1 MNVRITSVVSGDRA
15 LVLRLATGLA
25 RDGRCKQ
32 RKINMSMQVCPELI
46 SEDWAGGGRGHQP
59 LPLGDGRKN

>member
-1 MNVRITSVVSGDRA
+1 MLVHPVTLAPDR
-15 LVLRLATGLA
+15 GLA